1 MDDENYSSQVRA
13 EWLRKTGEMLPRLPG
28 DSIMDDEHFAS
39 QVRREVFLETG
50 QRLPRLPGD
59 SKTLVELTTREL
71 ELKKLI
77 LDEVAEHIN
86 RVHESEV
93 RNANKQES

>member
-13 EWLRKTGEMLPRLPG
+13 EWLRKTGKHLPRLPG
-28 DSIMDDEHFAS
+28 DSIMDDEYYAS

-59 SKTLVELTTREL
+59 SKTLVELTTREQ
-71 ELKKLI
+71 ELINLVLDKVGKELLAINKKI
-77 LDEVAEHIN
+77 
-86 RVHESEV
+86 EV
-93 RNANKQES
+93 RDEQNI